1 MKQQEGKIPLLKS
14 HFEFIAQ
21 KTMQSPK
28 DFNLNMFAHL
38 FLTLT
43 WSLIARSASTA
54 LAGFSMFGWSGD
66 AMTLKLPKSKCAIV
80 DFIQI
85 RCLLKFEFAFLVV
98 QVTSQEKMQSQN
110 MFLQARCHRLVQFCP
125 LRFGHLLC
133 PQLTRV
139 CLGKNVR
146 KKNSDNGS
154 KLSLSS
160 ITTRCNRLVSI
171 AMKSVCKFMIF
182 AFFSICMW

>member
-85 RCLLKFEFAFLVV
+85 RCLLKFEFAFLVLGC
-98 QVTSQEKMQSQN
+98 SGDQS
-110 MFLQARCHRLVQFCP
+110 
-125 LRFGHLLC
+125 
-133 PQLTRV
+133 
-139 CLGKNVR
+139 GKNAIAKHVFA
-146 KKNSDNGS
+146 SPLPS
-154 KLSLSS
+154 TCPILSLA
-160 ITTRCNRLVSI
+160 IWTFTLPTTHESVFGKECAEKKFRQWFKAFIVEHHNEMQQVGINCNEI
-171 AMKSVCKFMIF
+171 GM
-182 AFFSICMW
+182 